1 MAEEKEENQN
11 ANAEADSSSGGK
23 KKFILLAVLLLVV
36 IGLSVTGTYFAIKLL
51 GPQPVEEVA
60 VEEAAEEAV
69 ELPKPAIYYPINP
82 DVIVTFDVKGRRRYL
97 QADVTLMTRDN
108 DVITALE
115 THMPM
120 IRNALTLIIGGQIYE
135 EIQTAEGK
143 ELMRLA
149 CLEEIRTLM
158 EAEIGKPGV
167 EQVLFTNLVM
177 Q

>member
-1 MAEEKEENQN
+1 MAEEKNQN
-11 ANAEADSSSGGK
+11 QNENAEAESSAGGK
-23 KKFILLAVLLLVV
+23 KKFILLAALLLVV
-36 IGLSVTGTYFAIKLL
+36 IGLSVTGTYLAIKLL

-60 VEEAAEEAV
+60 AEQAVEQAV
-69 ELPKPAIYYPINP
+69 ELPKPAIYYPIKP
-82 DVIVTFDVKGRRRYL
+82 AVIVTFDVKGRRRYL

-108 DVITALE
+108 DVVAALE

-120 IRNALTLIIGGQIYE
+120 VRNALTLIIGGQIYE

-149 CLEEIRTLM
+149 CLEEIRSLM

-167 EQVLFTNLVM
+167 EQVLFTDLVM